1 MYSLTRVVYAASGG
15 EYNPKRDL
23 AQTIDTKIDDGL
35 PQTGKVV
42 AMDGLGIWASG
53 GPLDTSQAPV
63 YFNFYS
69 GDMDLLDDQ
78 SAEFFGPVVAG
89 DGMSTPATQ
98 DTCYDNNNV
107 PGGTEKY
114 TMSVNGGRGAN
125 CSLSF
130 RME

>member
-1 MYSLTRVVYAASGG
+1 M
-15 EYNPKRDL
+15 
-23 AQTIDTKIDDGL
+23 DDGL
-35 PQTGKVV
+35 PQTGKLI
-42 AMDGLGIWASG
+42 ASDGGFPGWAYG
-53 GPLDTSQAPV
+53 GPLDTSQAPL
-63 YFNFYS
+63 YWNMYA
-69 GDMDLLDDQ
+69 GDMDG
-78 SAEFFGPVVAG
+78 SVYGSPEYWGPVVAG
-89 DGMSTPATQ
+89 DGVSTPATQ